1 MKKKTGLS
9 FVRREKAYLKAGFKK
24 EGVRR
29 DAVSDGDGYDDDILM
44 AIMEDEWRRLKKPD

>member
-1 MKKKTGLS
+1 MEKKTGLS

-44 AIMEDEWRRLKKPD
+44 AIMEDERRGLKKTD